1 MVFLNV
7 DLGSPSSPNSNP
19 TAIPATSPKTVPN
32 RTNSTN
38 ELPWNNNLEMP
49 LASGIRARNES
60 SLGKRTVLS
69 LFCPHIY
76 GSQAKHLFQGSPSSP
91 TSVSR
96 NSLSGS
102 SSIDDILLARK
113 KTINTEM
120 THIKE
125 ARHASFISRHVRL
138 LNALMVFHI
147 SIFRFGKN
155 DRWMNWI
162 EQALIECCHIRF
174 LMLSGIMQIHLI
186 GQIIVKIL
194 LRIPSQ

>member
-60 SLGKRTVLS
+60 SLGKRTILS

-76 GSQAKHLFQGSPSSP
+76 GSYGPGRVKN
-91 TSVSR
+91 VR
-96 NSLSGS
+96 NPVITKIRIFSL
-102 SSIDDILLARK
+102 
-113 KTINTEM
+113 
-120 THIKE
+120 
-125 ARHASFISRHVRL
+125 
-138 LNALMVFHI
+138 
-147 SIFRFGKN
+147 
-155 DRWMNWI
+155 
-162 EQALIECCHIRF
+162 
-174 LMLSGIMQIHLI
+174 
-186 GQIIVKIL
+186 II
-194 LRIPSQ
+194 

>member
-69 LFCPHIY
+69 LFWPHIY
-76 GSQAKHLFQGSPSSP
+76 GS
-91 TSVSR
+91 
-96 NSLSGS
+96 
-102 SSIDDILLARK
+102 
-113 KTINTEM
+113 
-120 THIKE
+120 
-125 ARHASFISRHVRL
+125 
-138 LNALMVFHI
+138 
-147 SIFRFGKN
+147 
-155 DRWMNWI
+155 
-162 EQALIECCHIRF
+162 
-174 LMLSGIMQIHLI
+174 
-186 GQIIVKIL
+186 
-194 LRIPSQ
+194 